1 MLVFDMPDPSLL
13 IYDGECVLCANY
25 VRFARLKAAVGPV
38 ELLDARS
45 GDPRLKTYWD
55 QYDLDQGMLF
65 DHRGQVYYG
74 SDAVH
79 VLATLS
85 SKSGLFNRL
94 NARMFASPKVA
105 KAAYPF
111 LKFGRDMSLLLRGR
125 GRLKAADL
133 AN

>member
-1 MLVFDMPDPSLL
+1 MPVNDPSLI

-25 VRFARLKAAVGPV
+25 VRYARLKEAVGPI

-45 GDPRLKTYWD
+45 GDPRLKGYWD
-55 QYDLDQGMLF
+55 QGYDLDQGMLF
-65 DHRGQVYYG
+65 VHRGQAYFG

-85 SKSGLFNRL
+85 SGSGLFNRV
-94 NARMFASPKVA
+94 NAKLFASPKVA

-111 LKFGRDMSLLLRGR
+111 LKFGRTLSLVLRGR
-125 GRLKAADL
+125 GRLSAADL
-133 AN
+133 A